1 LGVRLPDW
9 TSMIRT
15 IYVWHGDDADVTRL
29 RKHGIHRVLFAG
41 GGTPAARP
49 EQIVAARNAGL
60 QAGIY
65 MNPQWYGFPD
75 AREFR
80 IRISEAVAKLAQG
93 GPLPVEINN
102 ERHDGEYM
110 LQIMFWYR
118 RSFRTRETS
127 WCPEGYQGGWI
138 GPDVFRK
145 TYEYTHP
152 SLEAP
157 VTLGSSLM
165 AGVEIC
171 PQAYDGD
178 MNDFDPVD
186 VKDDLV
192 AWGVPYQSVHP
203 VMDAASIDA
212 FPPSRRVRQH
222 FYLQSRLP

>member
-1 LGVRLPDW
+1 
-9 TSMIRT
+9 MIRT

-60 QAGIY
+60 QASIY

-80 IRISEAVAKLAQG
+80 IRISETVAKLAQG

>member
-1 LGVRLPDW
+1 
-9 TSMIRT
+9 MIRT
-15 IYVWHGDDADVTRL
+15 CYIWHGEDADVARL
-29 RKHGIHRVLFAG
+29 RKHGIHRALFAG
-41 GGTPAARP
+41 GGSPAARP
-49 EQIVAARNAGL
+49 EQIDAARAAGL
-60 QAGIY
+60 QASIY

-80 IRISEAVAKLAQG
+80 IRISEAVARLARG

-203 VMDAASIDA
+203 VCDAASIAA